1 MRVEVRHSPSFAV
14 ARLHLDAGEQAR
26 AESGAMA
33 LMSFGMNVE
42 AQMQGGFMKSLK
54 RSALGGESMFVTTYT
69 APAQYTGWVDVAANL
84 PGDLAVIDVSPQRAL
99 VLTKG
104 SWLASP
110 TTITIETKWGGSAM
124 LFGGEGGFVVRME
137 GQGQVIAS
145 AYGALD
151 LIELPEGQGFTIDT
165 GHLVAYDDGM
175 NVQVRKVAKGW
186 IQSAKSG
193 EALVM
198 DIQGPGRVWT
208 QSRNPSGLV
217 DWLTQ
222 ALPFTRG

>member
-1 MRVEVRHSPSFAV
+1 MQVEVRHSPAFAV
-14 ARLHLDAGEQAR
+14 ARLHLAPQETVK

-33 LMSFGMNVE
+33 LMSFGVTVE

-54 RSALGGESMFVTTYT
+54 RSALGGESMFVTTFNGHST
-69 APAQYTGWVDVAANL
+69 AQTWVDVAANL
-84 PGDLAVIDVSPQRAL
+84 PGDLAVIDVVPGRAL

-104 SWLASP
+104 SWLASDSN
-110 TTITIETKWGGSAM
+110 ITIETKWGGSSM
-124 LFGGEGGFVVRME
+124 LFGGEGGFIVRME
-137 GQGQVIAS
+137 GQGQVVAAS
-145 AYGALD
+145 YGALD
-151 LIELPEGQGFTIDT
+151 LIDLPAGQGFTIDT

-175 NVQVRKVAKGW
+175 SVAVRKVARGW

-208 QSRNPSGLV
+208 QSRNQGALV
-217 DWLTQ
+217 SWLTEV
-222 ALPFTRG
+222 LPFTRA

>member
-1 MRVEVRHSPSFAV
+1 MQIEVRHSPSFAV
-14 ARLHLDAGEQAR
+14 ARIHLDPAEQVK

-33 LMSFGMNVE
+33 LMSFGVNVE
-42 AQMQGGFMKSLK
+42 AQMQGGFMKALK
-54 RSALGGESMFVTTYT
+54 RSALGGESMFISTYT
-69 APAQYTGWVDVAANL
+69 GHPTAATWVDVAPRL
-84 PGDLAVIDVSPQRAL
+84 PGDLAVIESTAQRAL

-104 SWLASP
+104 SWLASSAA
-110 TTITIETKWGGSAM
+110 IEIETKWGGSAM
-124 LFGGEGGFVVRME
+124 LFGGEGGFVVRMI

-151 LIELPEGQGFTIDT
+151 VLELQAGQGFTIDT

-208 QSRNPSGLV
+208 QSRSSDELV
-217 DWLTQ
+217 GWLTE
-222 ALPFTRG
+222 ALPFTRS

>member
-33 LMSFGMNVE
+33 LMSFGMIVE

-84 PGDLAVIDVSPQRAL
+84 PGDLAVIDVAPQRAL

-110 TTITIETKWGGSAM
+110 TTITIETKWGGSSM

-137 GQGQVIAS
+137 GHGQVIAS

-151 LIELPEGQGFTIDT
+151 LVELPEGQGFTIDT

>member
-1 MRVEVRHSPSFAV
+1 MQVEVRHSPSFAV
-14 ARLHLDAGEQAR
+14 ARLQLAPGEQVR

-33 LMSFGMNVE
+33 LMSFGVAVE
-42 AQMQGGFMKSLK
+42 AQMQGGLMKSLK
-54 RSALGGESMFVTTYT
+54 RSALGGESLFVTTYT
-69 APAQYTGWVDVAANL
+69 AHAQYPSWVDVAANL
-84 PGDLAVIDVSPQRAL
+84 PGDLAVIEVAPSRAL

-110 TTITIETKWGGSAM
+110 TTINIETRWGGSSM
-124 LFGGEGGFVVRME
+124 LFGGEGGFVVRLE
-137 GQGQVIAS
+137 GQGAVVAS

-151 LIELPEGQGFTIDT
+151 LIDLPSGQGFTIDT

-175 NVQVRKVAKGW
+175 SVQVRKVAKGW

-208 QSRNPSGLV
+208 QSRNPSALV

-222 ALPFTRG
+222 ALPFTRS